1 MHSLIVPIQL
11 FLTSQRDIPF
21 QRVLRGGRIR
31 GKTVELAI
39 RWGEEKKKG
48 EKRIAACKLSLLVSL
63 SSGGKSQEKYSAWK
77 IKARGGRMFLSLF
90 ISQGN
95 GGFSFFHDGGRTAGG
110 VKFIRGFNGI
120 RFHSG
125 HENYRN

>member
-11 FLTSQRDIPF
+11 FPTSQRDIPTGSP
-21 QRVLRGGRIR
+21 RRKNTREDGGT
-31 GKTVELAI
+31 GDSM
-39 RWGEEKKKG
+39 GGGEKKGK
-48 EKRIAACKLSLLVSL
+48 KRIAACKLSLLVSL